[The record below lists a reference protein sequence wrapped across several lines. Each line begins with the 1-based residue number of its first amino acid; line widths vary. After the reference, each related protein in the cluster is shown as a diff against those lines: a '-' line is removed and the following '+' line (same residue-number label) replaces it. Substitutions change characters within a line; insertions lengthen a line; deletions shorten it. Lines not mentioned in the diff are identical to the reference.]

1 MRPPPLLLLGS
12 LAALTSL
19 AACGTSGSFRQATLA
34 GQCAQGD
41 AACARRHPLAPLA
54 IGAQFYPEVS
64 VDVAGTTAPR
74 LHLESSAPSV
84 IAVDDG
90 ALVAREAGTSA
101 VLMTTDDGSVVDFVH
116 VWAAPATRVTLTR
129 RDGERVD
136 GALGLTVGED
146 LTLVPALWSGSQRLA
161 GAGDLT
167 WTASDATAVA
177 ILADG
182 APDRRRLRARA
193 PGRTTVT
200 VALGDLRTTLDVEVV
215 P

>member
-1 MRPPPLLLLGS
+1 MRPPPLLLLV
-12 LAALTSL
+12 SL
-19 AACGTSGSFRQATLA
+19 AACGATGGFRQATLA

-41 AACARRHPLAPLA
+41 AACARRHPMAPLA
-54 IGAQFYPEVS
+54 IGARFFPEVT

-74 LHLESSAPSV
+74 LHLESSAPDV

-90 ALVAREAGTSA
+90 ALVAQQAGAAA

-146 LTLVPALWSGSQRLA
+146 ITLVPALWSGSQRLA
-161 GAGDLT
+161 GAGDMT
-167 WTASDATAVA
+167 WTASDTTAVA

-182 APDRRRLRARA
+182 APDRRRLRART

-200 VALGDLRTTLDVEVV
+200 VALGELHTTLAVEVV

>member
-1 MRPPPLLLLGS
+1 MLAPPGSKPNIAFPRGFGSPPPPTG
-12 LAALTSL
+12 
-19 AACGTSGSFRQATLA
+19 QAP
-34 GQCAQGD
+34 
-41 AACARRHPLAPLA
+41 RP
-54 IGAQFYPEVS
+54 V
-64 VDVAGTTAPR
+64 TAPAASNSDLNPDGLYNTQR
-74 LHLESSAPSV
+74 APDWTVIQGASGPQWVYKSWHLVFTRKGDKPGSA
-84 IAVDDG
+84 AHD
-90 ALVAREAGTSA
+90 
-101 VLMTTDDGSVVDFVH
+101 
-116 VWAAPATRVTLTR
+116 
-129 RDGERVD
+129 
-136 GALGLTVGED
+136 
-146 LTLVPALWSGSQRLA
+146 